1 MRNQSFELLLL
12 RRGFAHTSAVLL
24 LSLTGQQPMSCAET
38 NLVRDPTS
46 IRQEGVLIL
55 PARSAII
62 GQVILDIV
70 LDPDRKHD
78 LPVTMITSLPVYD
91 QNGIVALP
99 TGTLITALIQK
110 KDGGDYIT
118 ADSLVYR
125 GINLRINSIGR
136 LIPAQVRPENY
147 GQYVVPPRSKASTIA
162 SSFDGSVIIPTLLTI
177 ALAQSYSTNSQG
189 QQAQNLTPLVLGVVG
204 IDAGVKMLAALLD
217 KAPKKLPPLVEI
229 PKDTIIVFTLENET
243 MLPVLRAP
251 ETNLTQ

>member
-1 MRNQSFELLLL
+1 
-12 RRGFAHTSAVLL
+12 
-24 LSLTGQQPMSCAET
+24 
-38 NLVRDPTS
+38 
-46 IRQEGVLIL
+46 
-55 PARSAII
+55 
-62 GQVILDIV
+62 
-70 LDPDRKHD
+70 
-78 LPVTMITSLPVYD
+78 
-91 QNGIVALP
+91 
-99 TGTLITALIQK
+99 
-110 KDGGDYIT
+110 
-118 ADSLVYR
+118 
-125 GINLRINSIGR
+125 
-136 LIPAQVRPENY
+136 VRPENY
-147 GQYVVPPRSKASTIA
+147 GQYVVPPKSKASTIA

>member
-1 MRNQSFELLLL
+1 
-12 RRGFAHTSAVLL
+12 
-24 LSLTGQQPMSCAET
+24 
-38 NLVRDPTS
+38 
-46 IRQEGVLIL
+46 
-55 PARSAII
+55 
-62 GQVILDIV
+62 V

-91 QNGIVALP
+91 QKGIVALP

-147 GQYVVPPRSKASTIA
+147 GQYVVPPKSKASTIA

-189 QQAQNLTPLVLGVVG
+189 QQSQNLTPLVLGVVG